1 MGDTPYVVSTTKYLK
16 PGSHPPAMFWRERRD
31 GEPDREPVWEVHEI
45 RVHDIRGREDDYQL
59 DRDGFE
65 IIKLDFEAPQAH
77 DRATIEGAYYDAVCE
92 RVKAE
97 LGASHVIA
105 FDDNYR
111 SAGADYNRITDKPAY
126 MVHND
131 YTEESAPQRIRDLL
145 PQDEAEQRLKKRY
158 AFINL
163 WRPVN
168 HPAEDLPLGVC
179 RAATMDETDLVTCT
193 MYWPERVG
201 ETYVLQ
207 HNPNHEWF
215 YLSRMATKEALLL
228 KCFDSARDGRARYAP
243 HVAFQDP
250 TSRPDAKPRESVE
263 VRTIAFFD

>member
-1 MGDTPYVVSTTKYLK
+1 MGNTPYVVSTMNYLRD
-16 PGSHPPAMFWRERRD
+16 GSHPPAMFWRERRD
-31 GEPDREPVWEVHEI
+31 GEPQADPDWEPHEI
-45 RVHDIRGREDDYQL
+45 RIHDIRGREGDYDL

-65 IIKLDFEAPQAH
+65 IIGIDVEAPQSQ
-77 DRATIEGAYYDAVCE
+77 DREAIEGAYYAAVCD

-97 LGASHVIA
+97 IGASHVIA

-111 SAGADYNRITDKPAY
+111 SAGAKYNTVTDKPAY
-126 MVHND
+126 LVHND
-131 YTEESAPQRIRDLL
+131 YTEDSAPQRIRDLL
-145 PQDEAEQRLKKRY
+145 ASDEAEWRLKKRY

-179 RAATMDETDLVTCT
+179 RADSLDQADFVPCA
-193 MYWPERVG
+193 MYWPEREG
-201 ETYVLQ
+201 EIYLLQ
-207 HNPNHEWF
+207 HNPGHEWF
-215 YLSRMATKEALLL
+215 YLSRMATNEALLL

-243 HVAFQDP
+243 HTAFQDP
-250 TSRPDAKPRESVE
+250 TGRPGAKPRESVE